1 MKVDFE
7 QMVTNLMRK
16 DYKYIN
22 SGSGRLVFDL
32 GNGYVVKVAKNQKG
46 LAQNETEYRIA
57 SKDDT
62 HLFARILD
70 VSEDFKYLIMEKAEK
85 IKSISYVWHY
95 FNVKSNRRLYQIEEL
110 RDIASRNNLVLL
122 DFGRSAN
129 WGKVNDKPV
138 IIDYGFTKEVRK
150 KYY

>member
-1 MKVDFE
+1 MEVNFE

-32 GNGYVVKVAKNQKG
+32 GNGYVVKVSKNRKG
-46 LAQNETEYRIA
+46 LAQNEAEYRIA

-62 HLFARILD
+62 HLFARVLD
-70 VSEDFKYLIMEKAEK
+70 ISEDFKYLIMEKAEK

-95 FNVKSNRRLYQIEEL
+95 FNVKSNRRLYRIEEL
-110 RDIASRNNLVLL
+110 RDIACRNNLILL

-138 IIDYGFTKEVRK
+138 IIDYGFTKEVK
-150 KYY
+150 EKYY